1 MASNHNEFTLSVWID
16 EQEKIASFHPVEGY
30 RKHTYQNHE
39 CFMEFLRTL
48 QQVWYALHSRSCVE
62 EDGTQAHPSCDRLH
76 PAIPA
81 VLYRRHGTA
90 TPY

>member
-48 QQVWYALHSRSCVE
+48 QQQGFRF
-62 EDGTQAHPSCDRLH
+62 Q
-76 PAIPA
+76 
-81 VLYRRHGTA
+81 
-90 TPY
+90 